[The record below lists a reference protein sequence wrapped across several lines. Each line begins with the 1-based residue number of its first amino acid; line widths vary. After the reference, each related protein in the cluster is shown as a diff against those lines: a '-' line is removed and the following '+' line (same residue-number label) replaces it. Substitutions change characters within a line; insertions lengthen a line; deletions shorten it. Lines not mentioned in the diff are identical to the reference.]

1 MNIGAINIEKPLL
14 LAPMEN
20 VTDLPFRL
28 VCKRMGV
35 DIMFTEF
42 VNSDGLVRNSKKT
55 MKKMFFEEEER
66 PIGIQIYGSDE
77 CAMEGAAEMAVEME
91 PDLLDINCGCWVKDV
106 AMRGA
111 GAGLLKD
118 LPRMER
124 IVQNVVKVAT
134 VPVTVKTRLGWD
146 ETSIKIIEV
155 AKMLEQC
162 GVQGLTI
169 HCRTRSQGH
178 KGDPDFSWIPE
189 VKQHVSMPIIVNGGI
204 MTPEDVVRVFTD
216 TGCDGVMIAR
226 GAIDNPWLFK
236 QAKEMLATGTYTG
249 EITWEERVAVSLEHL
264 ALSIQYKG
272 DRTGVLEMRKHY
284 SGYFRGIPN
293 ISRLR
298 NALVVMNDVDEI
310 INTIRSYQVQPA
322 DSINQPA

>member
-1 MNIGAINIEKPLL
+1 MKIGTINIEKPLL

-35 DIMFTEF
+35 DILFTEF
-42 VNSDGLVRNSKKT
+42 INSDGLVRNSKKT
-55 MKKMFFEEEER
+55 KHKMSFEEEER

-77 CAMEGAAEMAVEME
+77 CAMEGAAELAVEMD
-91 PDLLDINCGCWVKDV
+91 PDILDINCGCWVKDV

-124 IVQNVVKVAT
+124 IVKGVVSVSTK
-134 VPVTVKTRLGWD
+134 PVTVKTRLGWD
-146 ETSIKIIEV
+146 ETSIRIIEV
-155 AKMLEQC
+155 AQMLEQC
-162 GVQGLTI
+162 GVKALTI

-189 VKQHVSMPIIVNGGI
+189 IKRHVSIPIIVNGGI
-204 MTPEDVVRVFTD
+204 MTPEDVVRVFDD

-236 QAKEMLATGTYTG
+236 QAKEILTTGTYTK
-249 EITWEERVAVSLEHL
+249 EISWEERVAVSLEHL

-293 ISRLR
+293 ISKLR
-298 NALVVMNDVDEI
+298 NALVLMTDVDQIVEA
-310 INTIRSYQVQPA
+310 IRSYEIQPLEQTTQF
-322 DSINQPA
+322 S

>member
-1 MNIGAINIEKPLL
+1 M
-14 LAPMEN
+14 
-20 VTDLPFRL
+20 
-28 VCKRMGV
+28 
-35 DIMFTEF
+35 
-42 VNSDGLVRNSKKT
+42 
-55 MKKMFFEEEER
+55 
-66 PIGIQIYGSDE
+66 
-77 CAMEGAAEMAVEME
+77 
-91 PDLLDINCGCWVKDV
+91 
-106 AMRGA
+106 
-111 GAGLLKD
+111 
-118 LPRMER
+118 
-124 IVQNVVKVAT
+124 
-134 VPVTVKTRLGWD
+134 TVKTRLGWD